1 MSLIQLFF
9 RVHSF
14 ARAKQNLTLW
24 VDYESGACGVEDVQ
38 QEGDA
43 KGEWRLDLRWWPCV
57 SLS

>member
-1 MSLIQLFF
+1 MSLIKFF

-14 ARAKQNLTLW
+14 ARAKQNLALW

-43 KGEWRLDLRWWPCV
+43 KGEWRLDLRWWPRV